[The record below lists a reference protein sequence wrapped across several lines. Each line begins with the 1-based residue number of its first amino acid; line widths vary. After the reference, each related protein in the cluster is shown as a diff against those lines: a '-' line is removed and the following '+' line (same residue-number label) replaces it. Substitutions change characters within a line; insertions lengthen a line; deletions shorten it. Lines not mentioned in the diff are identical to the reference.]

1 MKRIASKLV
10 LAAVLAVLGCSKDT
24 PTGPQPGTLS
34 VQLQTPNSGFDGAML
49 FTLSGPTTVTN
60 VRAATG
66 DTLWTNDFSSTTTKV
81 VLTGT
86 VGSGVILRFDVPDV
100 NQYGQYLA
108 TIHQVAS
115 SSDYSLRSLTNYVAF
130 VSK

>member
-1 MKRIASKLV
+1 MTRISSKLV
-10 LAAVLAVLGCSKDT
+10 LAAALALLACSKDS

-34 VQLQTPNSGFDGAML
+34 VQLQTPNSGADAAIL

-60 VRAATG
+60 VRASAG
-66 DTLWTNDFSSTTTKV
+66 DTLWTTDFSATSTKV
-81 VLTGT
+81 ILTGSI
-86 VGSGVILRFDVPDV
+86 GSGVILRFDVPDI

-108 TIHQVAS
+108 SINQVAN
-115 SSDYSLRSLTNYVAF
+115 SSDYSLRGLTKYVAF

>member
-1 MKRIASKLV
+1 MRRISSKVV
-10 LAAVLAVLGCSKDT
+10 LAAAFVMLACSKDT

-34 VQLQTPNSGFDGAML
+34 VQLQTPNSGADAAIL

-60 VRAATG
+60 VRASAG
-66 DTLWTNDFSSTTTKV
+66 DTLWTTDFSATSTKV
-81 VLTGT
+81 VLTGPI
-86 VGSGVILRFDVPDV
+86 GGGVILRFDVPDV

-108 TIHQVAS
+108 TISQVANS
-115 SSDYSLRSLTNYVAF
+115 SNYALRSLTNYVAF